1 MLKIYLARHGQDS
14 DNVRRVLNGRRD
26 TSLTI
31 VGREQALQ
39 LAKNIKLANLSFD
52 KIYVSPLLRVRQTAK
67 IITDYLSLPEAEILP
82 DLVERDFGIMTGR
95 SIDDIALLDKNNI
108 IHTSEVDYFLNI
120 DGAET
125 FDQLIERG
133 RAVLNKVKTE
143 NSDGNILLLT
153 SGDIG
158 KMIYT
163 AYHNKTWEEVLPSFY
178 FSNTEL
184 ILLETG
190 LFLEKSIIFKLSG
203 IFNETFLGLSE
214 RSDGNMKGD
223 YGNIKEFLKTRN
235 LDKKSLFVA
244 DLDHGDN
251 IILVYDLNQKI
262 ETKGDA
268 LISNHPD
275 CLLALTSADCPI
287 IYFYDPV
294 KKVVALAHAGWR
306 GVVKGIA
313 EKVVISLKENYAS
326 NANDIQIFVGPHIKS
341 CHFEIKEDVTDKF
354 EKEDLIIKDGK
365 MFVDLGDM
373 ILKRLL
379 KQGIKKENINISP
392 DCTYCLE
399 DKYFSFRRNN
409 NKNLETMLG
418 YIALK

>member
-14 DNVRRVLNGRRD
+14 DNVSRILNGRRD

-31 VGREQALQ
+31 VGQEQALE
-39 LAKNIKLANLSFD
+39 LAKNIKSAGLSFD
-52 KIYVSPLLRVRQTAK
+52 KIYVSPLFRVRQTAK
-67 IITDYLSLPEAEILP
+67 IITDYLFLPEAIVLP
-82 DLVERDFGIMTGR
+82 DLVERDFGIMTGK
-95 SIDDIALLDKNNI
+95 SIDDIALLNKNNI
-108 IHTSEVDYFLNI
+108 VQTPEVNYFLNI

-133 RAVLNKVKTE
+133 RAVLNKVKAE

-163 AYHNKTWEEVLPSFY
+163 AYHEKTWEEVLPSFY

-184 ILLETG
+184 ILLDKG
-190 LFLEKSIIFKLSG
+190 LLLEKSIVFKLKG
-203 IFNETFLGLSE
+203 MFNETFLGLSE
-214 RSDGNMKGD
+214 KSDGNMKGD
-223 YGNIKEFLKTRN
+223 RDNIKKFFKKIN
-235 LDKKSLFVA
+235 LDKKSLFIA
-244 DLDHGDN
+244 DLNHEDN
-251 IILVYDLNQKI
+251 IIIINDSKQKI
-262 ETKGDA
+262 ETKSDA

-294 KKVVALAHAGWR
+294 KKVIALAHAGWR
-306 GVVKGIA
+306 GIVKGIA
-313 EKVVISLKENYAS
+313 EKVVISLQENYAS
-326 NANDIQIFVGPHIKS
+326 NPADIQIFIGPHIKS
-341 CHFEIKEDVTDKF
+341 CHFEIKEDVINKF
-354 EKEDLIIKDGK
+354 RKEDLIKKDGK
-365 MFVDLGDM
+365 IFVDLGEV
-373 ILKRLL
+373 ISKRLL
-379 KQGIKKENINISP
+379 DQGIKKENINISL